1 MEASEPLS
9 RPAIEE
15 TEPATEQVLDTE
27 CHDCDC
33 EKDPALFDNFREA
46 DDFGPLPRFGAQ
58 EMMFA
63 RCSIRQ

>member
-33 EKDPALFDNFREA
+33 EKDPALFDNFVHGSSRSYFEKQMISDRCRNSA
-46 DDFGPLPRFGAQ
+46 PRK
-58 EMMFA
+58 
-63 RCSIRQ
+63 